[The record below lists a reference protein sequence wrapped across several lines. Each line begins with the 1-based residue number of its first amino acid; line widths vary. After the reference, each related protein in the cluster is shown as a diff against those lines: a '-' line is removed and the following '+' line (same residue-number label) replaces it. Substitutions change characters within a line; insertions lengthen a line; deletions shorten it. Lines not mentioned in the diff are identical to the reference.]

1 MTEVAI
7 QSLLRKLEVIE
18 QKVDNTLE
26 LQLRILE
33 RFLREEEP
41 MEDEIEAI
49 ESKEKL
55 LTEEELR
62 GD

>member
-1 MTEVAI
+1 MAETAI
-7 QSLLRKLEVIE
+7 QPLLRKLEVIE
-18 QKVDNTLE
+18 QKVDSTLE

-33 RFLREEEP
+33 HFLREEEP
-41 MEDEIEAI
+41 IEDEIEAI
-49 ESKEKL
+49 ESREKL